1 MYINKTKHQPK
12 KKTNIETSPKNEN
25 YTTEMTS
32 EQRGIENLEK
42 SYYQIFKTNQITQK
56 QGKLNISQ
64 KLNQISIKSQ
74 RQN

>member
-1 MYINKTKHQPK
+1 
-12 KKTNIETSPKNEN
+12 
-25 YTTEMTS
+25 MTS
-32 EQRGIENLEK
+32 EQREIENLEK
-42 SYYQIFKTNQITQK
+42 LYYQIFKTNQITQK